1 MSSATI
7 KVSRSRA
14 NSRPRSLSQPAA
26 PPGALNAT
34 TSQRGRAVIISVA
47 GEVDASD
54 EGDWRYLL
62 AEMVALAA
70 VPGRGVVDVR
80 DLDFMGCCAYTALAR
95 EAERCRRR
103 GLNLCLVSQD
113 PIVARIVAACGLRW
127 LLPMY
132 PTTEAALGIQER

>member
-1 MSSATI
+1 MRSAMI

-14 NSRPRSLSQPAA
+14 DSSPQANSE
-26 PPGALNAT
+26 PGALRAVT
-34 TSQRGRAVIISVA
+34 QQRGPAVIITVA
-47 GEVDASD
+47 GEIDASN
-54 EGDWRYLL
+54 EADWRYLL
-62 AEMVALAA
+62 AEMVAIAA
-70 VPGRGVVDVR
+70 VPGRVVVDVR

-103 GLNLCLVSQD
+103 GLTLCLVSQD

-132 PTTEAALGIQER
+132 PTTEAALGIKEE

>member
-14 NSRPRSLSQPAA
+14 DSSPRSNEL
-26 PPGALNAT
+26 GALSAT

-47 GEVDASD
+47 GEVDASN
-54 EGDWRYLL
+54 ERDWRYLL
-62 AEMVALAA
+62 AEMVAIAA
-70 VPGRGVVDVR
+70 VPGRVVVDVR
-80 DLDFMGCCAYTALAR
+80 DLDFMGCCAYAALAR

-103 GLNLCLVSQD
+103 GVTLCLVSQD

-127 LLPMY
+127 LLPIY
-132 PTTEAALGIQER
+132 PTTEAALGIKEE